1 MNSIESTLDH
11 LVYAVPDLESAADEF
26 RARTGL
32 EPAAGGRHLGRG
44 TRNLLVGLGPRS
56 YLEIIGPDPENPVV
70 PGAAMPFGLDQLT
83 EPRLLTWAIRPPDI
97 GSAAR
102 AAASAGAELGPPI
115 AMSRR
120 TPAGER
126 ARMERWPSTSSRC
139 RSDGRDTRSL
149 IDWAEQAPGCRFQT
163 CPWRPCWHSPGT
175 HPGTSNRVQKMS
187 RLLDARDRCHCRLGP
202 TPALQAVLRT
212 PRGLITLA

>member
-1 MNSIESTLDH
+1 MNSIEPTLDH

-97 GSAAR
+97 RSAAR

-120 TPAGER
+120 TPTGELLEWTL
-126 ARMERWPSTSSRC
+126 ASTVPLPF
-139 RSDGRDTRSL
+139 GGVTPFL
-149 IDWAEQAPGCRFQT
+149 IDWAESRHPAADPDLPLATLLAFT
-163 CPWRPCWHSPGT
+163 GT
-175 HPGTSNRVQKMS
+175 HPDLERVQNVLAS
-187 RLLDARDRCHCRLGP
+187 LEVTLPLQVGP
-202 TPALQAVLRT
+202 PALQAVLRT